1 VETSRHRPAAID
13 IVHRMS
19 NPAGRTDVALA
30 ELTRI
35 AQLSAQAYIDG
46 DLDTYAG
53 LVRHADDFSLMPPF
67 GGATRHGFALSDES
81 RESTRRTFRGGE
93 ATVEVDA
100 AYVAEDL
107 AVLAV
112 VERQRGKVG
121 ELPEQDW
128 SLRVTLAFR
137 REGDGW
143 RLVHRHADA
152 LVHPI
157 GWDTLAHLARG

>member
-1 VETSRHRPAAID
+1 VSDSDDT
-13 IVHRMS
+13 
-19 NPAGRTDVALA
+19 LA

-35 AQLSAQAYIDG
+35 LRESAQAYFDG
-46 DLDTYAG
+46 DLDTYYG

-67 GGATRHGFALSDES
+67 GGPTVHGFELSDEA
-81 RESTRRTFRGGE
+81 RESTRRTFRGGD
-93 ATVEVDA
+93 APVEVDIEA
-100 AYVAEDL
+100 AYVGTDL

-112 VERQRGKVG
+112 VERQAGHVG
-121 ELPEQDW
+121 DLPPQDW

-137 REGDGW
+137 REGDEW

-157 GWDTLAHLARG
+157 GWDQVSALARG

>member
-1 VETSRHRPAAID
+1 MSDSDAAI
-13 IVHRMS
+13 
-19 NPAGRTDVALA
+19 A

-35 AQLSAQAYIDG
+35 AQVSAQAYLDG
-46 DLDTYAG
+46 DLDTYAE
-53 LVRHADDFSLMPPF
+53 LVRHADDFSLMAPF
-67 GGATRHGFALSDES
+67 GGETRHGFVLSDES
-81 RESTRRTFRGGE
+81 RETTRRTFRGGE
-93 ATVEVDA
+93 ATVEIDA
-100 AYVAEDL
+100 AYVAGDL

-112 VERQRGKVG
+112 VERQRGQVG

-137 REGDGW
+137 REAGEW

-157 GWDTLAHLARG
+157 DWDTLAALARG

>member
-1 VETSRHRPAAID
+1 
-13 IVHRMS
+13 MS
-19 NPAGRTDVALA
+19 DLA

-35 AQLSAQAYIDG
+35 AQEAAQAYFDG

-53 LVRHADDFSLMPPF
+53 LVRHADDFSLMAPF
-67 GGATRHGFALSDES
+67 GGATRHGFVLSDES
-81 RESTRRTFRGGE
+81 REGTRRTFHGGE
-93 ATVEVDA
+93 VRVEVDA
-100 AYVAEDL
+100 AYVSDDL

-112 VERQRGKVG
+112 VERQRGLVG
-121 ELPEQDW
+121 DLPEQDW
-128 SLRVTLAFR
+128 SLRVTVAFR

-157 GWDTLAHLARG
+157 GWDTLSELARG

>member
-1 VETSRHRPAAID
+1 MARGSFRAIAS
-13 IVHRMS
+13 VGLMS
-19 NPAGRTDVALA
+19 DVD

-35 AQLSAQAYIDG
+35 ARESAQAYFDG

-53 LVRHADDFSLMPPF
+53 LVRHDHDFSLMPPF
-67 GGATRHGFALSDES
+67 GGPTVHGFTLDDTS
-81 RESTRRTFRGGE
+81 RESTRRTFHGGE
-93 ATVEVDA
+93 VTVDVEA
-100 AYVAEDL
+100 AYVGQDL

-112 VERQRGKVG
+112 VERQHGQVG
-121 ELPEQDW
+121 ELPAQDW

-157 GWDTLAHLARG
+157 GWDTLAGLARG

>member
-1 VETSRHRPAAID
+1 VSDSDDTH
-13 IVHRMS
+13 
-19 NPAGRTDVALA
+19 A

-35 AQLSAQAYIDG
+35 ARDSAQAYFDG

-67 GGATRHGFALSDES
+67 GGATRHGFVLDDES
-81 RESTRRTFRGGE
+81 RESTRRTFQGGE
-93 ATVEVDA
+93 TTVEIDA
-100 AYVAEDL
+100 AYVGEEL

-112 VERQRGKVG
+112 VERQSGKVG

-128 SLRVTLAFR
+128 SLRVTLVFR
-137 REGDGW
+137 RESDEW

-157 GWDTLAHLARG
+157 DWDTLARLARG

>member
-1 VETSRHRPAAID
+1 VNDLADLTAIA
-13 IVHRMS
+13 R
-19 NPAGRTDVALA
+19 
-30 ELTRI
+30 E
-35 AQLSAQAYIDG
+35 SAQAYFDG

-53 LVRHADDFSLMPPF
+53 LVRHSADFSLMAPF
-67 GGATRHGFALSDES
+67 GGPTVHGFVLSEES
-81 RESTRRTFRGGE
+81 RESTRRTFHGGE
-93 ATVEVDA
+93 VAVDVEA
-100 AYVAEDL
+100 AYVGADL

-112 VERQRGKVG
+112 VERQAGRVG

-137 REGDGW
+137 REGEAW

-157 GWDTLAHLARG
+157 GWDTLAGLARG

>member
-1 VETSRHRPAAID
+1 
-13 IVHRMS
+13 M
-19 NPAGRTDVALA
+19 TDLE
-30 ELTRI
+30 ELTRV
-35 AQLSAQAYIDG
+35 AQESAQAYFDG

-67 GGATRHGFALSDES
+67 GGPTVRGFVLSDES
-81 RESTRRTFRGGE
+81 RESTRSTFHGGDVQVDVE
-93 ATVEVDA
+93 AAHVGS
-100 AYVAEDL
+100 DL

-112 VERQRGKVG
+112 VERQAGQVG
-121 ELPEQDW
+121 ELPAQDW

-137 REGDGW
+137 RDDGEW

-157 GWDTLAHLARG
+157 GWDTLARLARG

>member
-1 VETSRHRPAAID
+1 
-13 IVHRMS
+13 MS
-19 NPAGRTDVALA
+19 DSDDTLA

-35 AQLSAQAYIDG
+35 ARDSAQAYFDG

-67 GGATRHGFALSDES
+67 GGPTVHGFVLNDEN
-81 RESTRRTFRGGE
+81 RESTRRTFHGGE
-93 ATVEVDA
+93 VRVEVEA
-100 AYVAEDL
+100 AYVGADL
-107 AVLAV
+107 AVMAV
-112 VERQRGKVG
+112 VERQAGQVG

-137 REGDGW
+137 REDAEW

-157 GWDTLAHLARG
+157 DWDTVSRLARG